1 MWLGAFVGQKD
12 LWFLDWRCDPGVAP
26 PHRDLGS
33 SLLRDSE
40 VGGGESEPMGCW
52 GVGVRRTYYLILRW

>member
-12 LWFLDWRCDPGVAP
+12 LWFLDWRCDPGVAL
-26 PHRDLGS
+26 HRDLGS

-40 VGGGESEPMGCW
+40 VGAGIRAYGVLGCW
-52 GVGVRRTYYLILRW
+52 VRRTCYLILRW